1 MADLNATLNTRKL
14 MTNVT
19 MTVHVKHDWRVPFG
33 LWLIKLGAW
42 VAGIGAVKVE
52 GKDFKKSKRNR

>member
-1 MADLNATLNTRKL
+1 MAKVDATLNTRKL

-19 MTVHVKHDWRVPFG
+19 LTVRVKHDWRVPFG

-42 VAGIGAVKVE
+42 VAGMGSVKIE
-52 GKDFKKSKRNR
+52 GKDYKKQKRH